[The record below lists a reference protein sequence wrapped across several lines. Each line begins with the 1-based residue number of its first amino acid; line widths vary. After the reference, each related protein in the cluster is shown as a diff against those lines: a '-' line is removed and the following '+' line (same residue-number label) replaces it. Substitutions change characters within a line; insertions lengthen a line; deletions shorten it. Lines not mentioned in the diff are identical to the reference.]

1 MKNECLARDRL
12 KYEVW
17 TGSIQTGNDSSE
29 YNNYGLY
36 SGSGSVSALTGYD
49 ATKWGKKVFCMVV
62 KASDNNNGAIIYSSS
77 YRDAD
82 SAILV
87 STPKP
92 SRNVGVQFMVLYYE

>member
-1 MKNECLARDRL
+1 MKQESLPRDRL

-17 TGSIQTGNDSSE
+17 TGVIQTGNDSSE

-36 SGSGSVSALTGYD
+36 SGYGSVSALTGYD
-49 ATKWGKKVFCMVV
+49 ATKFGKKVFCMVV
-62 KASDNNNGAIIYSSS
+62 KASDNNNGGIIYSSA

-82 SAILV
+82 SVIFV

-92 SRNVGVQFMVLYYE
+92 SRNVGVQFMVVYYE